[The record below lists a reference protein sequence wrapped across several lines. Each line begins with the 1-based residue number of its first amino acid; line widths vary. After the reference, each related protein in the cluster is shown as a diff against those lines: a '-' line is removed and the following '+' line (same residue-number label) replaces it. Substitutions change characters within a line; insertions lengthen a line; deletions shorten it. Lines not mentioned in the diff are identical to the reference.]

1 MRISD
6 WSSDVCS
13 SDLAD
18 REAVRRAIGYL
29 ALPQNAL
36 LSTRLLYRTVDAMWY
51 AAGDTATDWN
61 FYSKRALLAA
71 VYSSTLLYWL
81 NDRSEGFVDTWGFLD
96 RRIGDVLRIP
106 REIGRA
112 SWRERVCQYV

>member
-1 MRISD
+1 
-6 WSSDVCS
+6 
-13 SDLAD
+13 
-18 REAVRRAIGYL
+18 
-29 ALPQNAL
+29 
-36 LSTRLLYRTVDAMWY
+36 MWY

-96 RRIGDVLRIP
+96 RRIGDVMRIP
-106 REIGRA
+106 RATARMHDAFPFLPTPSRLFRSPRRLDVRGPGSASVYDRHPAAACKCTPSDTHRA
-112 SWRERVCQYV
+112 